1 MTDVPAAPS
10 LRPSAHRWSAA
21 DLAVL
26 VVAIGLLTLQVVVA
40 RSNTG
45 ENLDE
50 AVDGVAVA
58 LFGLASIGALA
69 AMRFPA
75 TGALATLA
83 GTLAWYQIG
92 YSSSLVN
99 IPHLL
104 AFFFLGLSGD
114 RRRQLPVGLTAVAL
128 TLASMLV
135 LGSETASTIIAA
147 LGWTI
152 AAVLLGEAVFSR
164 RALLSEY
171 AARAV
176 RAESEREAEAQRRV
190 AQARLEIARDLH
202 DVLAHTVSFMTLQ
215 ANVGADALERGT
227 GGAQP
232 ALMAIRKAGSDAVR
246 EVESLITMLRGAD
259 NTPIA
264 PVPGIARIT
273 DLLDT
278 PRAAGIDVTANV
290 NAAADQISDLTQLT
304 AYRIV
309 QESVSN
315 AIRHSTAGHLRIDLR
330 DEGSHLVVEIRNDG
344 ADAGAAARPS
354 GLGIIGMR
362 ERAESIGGR
371 FEAGPQPHGNWVVN
385 ARLPRRPAATP

>member
-1 MTDVPAAPS
+1 MTDVPAPPS
-10 LRPSAHRWSAA
+10 LRPSPHRWSAA

-40 RSNTG
+40 RSDTG

-50 AVDGVAVA
+50 AIDGVAVA

-75 TGALATLA
+75 TGALAALA

-114 RRRQLPVGLTAVAL
+114 RRRQIPVGLTAAAL
-128 TLASMLV
+128 TLASMRL
-135 LGSETASTIIAA
+135 LNSETASTVIAA

-152 AAVLLGEAVFSR
+152 AAVLLGEAVCSR

-176 RAESEREAEAQRRV
+176 RAESERDAEAQRRV

-215 ANVGADALERGT
+215 ANVGADALARGT
-227 GGAQP
+227 GGVQP

-264 PVPGIARIT
+264 PVPSLARIA
-273 DLLDT
+273 DLLDA

-290 NAAADQISDLTQLT
+290 NAAVDQVSDLTQLT

-315 AIRHSTAGHLRIDLR
+315 VIRHSAARRILIDLR
-330 DEGSHLVVEIRNDG
+330 DDGPHLVIEIRNDG
-344 ADAGAAARPS
+344 ADGESATQIAGH
-354 GLGIIGMR
+354 GIIGMR
-362 ERAESIGGR
+362 ERAESIGGQ
-371 FEAGPQPHGNWVVN
+371 FAAGPQPPDNWVVT
-385 ARLPRRPAATP
+385 ARLPRRSAATP